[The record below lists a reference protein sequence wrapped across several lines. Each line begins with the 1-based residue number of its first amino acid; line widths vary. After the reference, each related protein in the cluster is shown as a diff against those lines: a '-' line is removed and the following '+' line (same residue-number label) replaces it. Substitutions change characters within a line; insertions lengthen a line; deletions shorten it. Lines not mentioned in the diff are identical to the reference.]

1 MAKNRKSS
9 DAEDGPG
16 APAWMVTFSDC
27 MTLLLCF
34 FVMLVTFSSFDEES
48 LKRISGVFKNRT
60 YGWIFPIRRMVK
72 DSMVD
77 HIERPTDWTDEGSE
91 RPTDWRLELTKFPKP
106 PLEIIEADAYRDRKV
121 FDIPSERL
129 FYGQGTALRPAGRA
143 YLRMIASFMALVP
156 CRVVISEI
164 VPPGEERRAEMSL
177 ERSWTIMKRLVDD
190 GGLDSDRF
198 NITWSQGLPAARFR
212 GKPVVRIALL
222 ARSICE

>member
-1 MAKNRKSS
+1 MPTRRKSNDVDDS
-9 DAEDGPG
+9 LGVPG
-16 APAWMVTFSDC
+16 WMVTFSDC

-34 FVMLVTFSSFDEES
+34 FVMLVTFSSFDEDA

-77 HIERPTDWTDEGSE
+77 NVDRPTDWTDEGSE
-91 RPTDWRLELTKFPKP
+91 KPTDWKRELTKFPKP

-129 FYGQGTALRPAGRA
+129 FYGRGTALRPAGRA
-143 YLRMIASFMALVP
+143 YLRMIGSFMALVP

-164 VPPGEERRAEMSL
+164 AAPGEERRAEMSL
-177 ERSWTIMKRLVDD
+177 ERAWTIMKRLVDA

-198 NITWSQGLPAARFR
+198 HITCGQDLPAGRFR
-212 GKPVVRIALL
+212 GKSVVRIAVL